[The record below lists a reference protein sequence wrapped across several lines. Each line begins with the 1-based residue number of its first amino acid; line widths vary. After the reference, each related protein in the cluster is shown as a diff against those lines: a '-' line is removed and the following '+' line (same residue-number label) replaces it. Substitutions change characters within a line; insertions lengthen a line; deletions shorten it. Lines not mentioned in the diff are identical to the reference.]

1 MNMKEVSEKKKKKT
15 EIDSMILE
23 EKNLNTFSSKPNIKL
38 DNGEQELSPIA
49 LMQHR
54 IEEMHRKLF
63 ENRNLRKKTK

>member
-1 MNMKEVSEKKKKKT
+1 
-15 EIDSMILE
+15 MIIE
-23 EKNLNTFSSKPNIKL
+23 EKNPNIFSSKPNINPE
-38 DNGEQELSPIA
+38 DEEHELSPID